1 MGKNIV
7 VTGAGKGL
15 GKAIARRLAA
25 DGHTLILLGRTF
37 SKVEEVAKDLGNGS
51 YAVECDVGS
60 PDSVRKAFA
69 KIAETTP
76 VIDVL
81 INNAGVYEPFTVAE
95 ATDEQIQSAVQTNY
109 AGPIYCSRA
118 AIPAMQKGGH
128 IINISSE
135 SINLPFVM
143 FALYQS
149 SKAGLERFSEALCQ
163 ELKPEGI
170 AVTMFRAGQ
179 MMDENSSSNWPPEIG
194 RRFHEGNLRAGLNLR
209 ERPISSFASVAEFF
223 PTLINLPADVSLP
236 IIQMEARHR

>member
-1 MGKNIV
+1 VGKSIV

-25 DGHTLILLGRTF
+25 EGNTLILLGRTL
-37 SKVEEVAKDLGNGS
+37 SKVEAVASELGHGS

-60 PDSVRKAFA
+60 PASVRTAFA
-69 KIAETTP
+69 TVAEKTP

-95 ATDEQIQSAVQTNY
+95 ATDAQIEAAVQTNY
-109 AGPIYCSRA
+109 AGPIYCSRE
-118 AIPAMQKGGH
+118 AIPLMRKGSH

-143 FALYQS
+143 FSLYQS
-149 SKAGLERFSEALCQ
+149 SKAGLERFTETLCQ

-179 MMDENSSSNWPPEIG
+179 MMDEDSSNNWPPEIG
-194 RRFHEGNLRAGLNLR
+194 RRFHEGNLRAGLDLR
-209 ERPISSFASVAEFF
+209 ARPISSFGSVAEFF

>member
-1 MGKNIV
+1 MGKSIV

-15 GKAIARRLAA
+15 GKSIARRLAA
-25 DGHTLILLGRTF
+25 DGHSLILLGRTL
-37 SKVEEVAKDLGNGS
+37 SKVEAVASELGHGA

-60 PDSVRKAFA
+60 PDSVRRAFA
-69 KIAETTP
+69 TIAQRTP

-81 INNAGVYEPFTVAE
+81 INNAGVYEPFTVVE
-95 ATDEQIQSAVQTNY
+95 ATDGQIQSAVQTNY

-118 AIPAMQKGGH
+118 VIPLMRKGSH

-170 AVTMFRAGQ
+170 AVTLFRAGQ
-179 MMDENSSSNWPPEIG
+179 MMDEESGANWAPDIG
-194 RRFHEGNLRAGLNLR
+194 RRFHEGNLRAGLDLR
-209 ERPISSFASVAEFF
+209 ARPISSFASVAEFF
-223 PTLINLPADVSLP
+223 PTLVNLPADVSLP